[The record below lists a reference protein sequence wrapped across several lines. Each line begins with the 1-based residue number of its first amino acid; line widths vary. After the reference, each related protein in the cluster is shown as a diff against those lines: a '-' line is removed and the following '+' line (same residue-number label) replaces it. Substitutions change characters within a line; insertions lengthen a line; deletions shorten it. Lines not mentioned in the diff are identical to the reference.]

1 MEREALKLALIT
13 LEGWDNHDKWV
24 WPETALEQAKRNTK
38 EAITAIKEAL
48 AQPALA
54 PAAYAGIEMWIGGA
68 RITKHLTQMEL
79 HHARESWMLMQ
90 YSAELCLAKLKEK
103 TND

>member
-1 MEREALKLALIT
+1 MEREALKLAF
-13 LEGWDNHDKWV
+13 V
-24 WPETALEQAKRNTK
+24 ALEESQTDNDTMEFWDRKTK
-38 EAITAIKEAL
+38 AITAIKEAL